1 MTDTEFAPRLDVKA
15 HAGEAYKHMFGL
27 ERFVAD
33 SALPRTIHALVKLR
47 VSQMNGCAF
56 CVDMHAH
63 DLKAEGEVDER
74 LHSVVTWREAPFFT
88 PQERAALALAEEATD
103 LGRHGVGDEVWAD
116 ARKHF
121 DDEQVAALVVAIA
134 TINAWNRFGTILR
147 LVPGSLR
154 KG

>member
-1 MTDTEFAPRLDVKA
+1 MDITA
-15 HAGEAYKHMFGL
+15 HAGAAYKHMYGL
-27 ERFVAD
+27 ERFVAE
-33 SALPRTIHALVKLR
+33 SALPKTIHALVKLR

-63 DLKAEGEVDER
+63 DLKAEGESDER

-88 PQERAALALAEEATD
+88 ARERAALALAEEATE
-103 LGRHGVGDEVWAD
+103 LGRDGVGDEVWA
-116 ARKHF
+116 AVREHF

-154 KG
+154 AG